1 MMNFPS
7 KTTRSIQAMGAIK
20 DGKKFL
26 LRMPMGLYRETRA
39 MADVKG
45 WSITKYI
52 VHCIA
57 ATVKRE
63 QGVARKSLN
72 KMYEDG
78 STKSSNED
86 GSAKPSGKEY
96 LVARLESVGGGK
108 WFKPNR

>member
-1 MMNFPS
+1 
-7 KTTRSIQAMGAIK
+7 MGAIK

-78 STKSSNED
+78 STK
-86 GSAKPSGKEY
+86 PSGKEY